1 MVARYCGEVWDEMFA
16 CRPESRL
23 SSPKSGKNHIIIP
36 ERFERFYKQL
46 IDTQNT
52 ESTHNERRG
61 SIEAMENGDKHQD
74 DRRYSIL
81 AEITH
86 LQPPFFA
93 ELNELVTKK
102 KHLILEGSPGSG
114 KTFVAEHFGRFLAYG
129 EGGYASWVKNP
140 VNLETSILQRFEVV
154 QFHENYGYEDFMEGF
169 RPRTE
174 NGNMVFERQSGI
186 FKTFCAGARGKPGHY
201 VMLIDE
207 INRGKPSKI
216 FGELLYLLEY
226 RDKEVRL
233 SSNELFSIPD
243 NVLLIGT
250 MNTADKSIAL
260 VDYALR
266 RRFVFVPLCPVK
278 NGDAPVLRSWLQ
290 EKRIENA
297 IEILDL
303 FVKLNQK
310 IERDFGVDRQI
321 GHSYF
326 MDNSLRLGSLFPKA
340 ELERV
345 WKYSILPLVQEYN
358 YALSPEEVEKYG
370 LAAIRKL
377 GG

>member
-1 MVARYCGEVWDEMFA
+1 
-16 CRPESRL
+16 
-23 SSPKSGKNHIIIP
+23 
-36 ERFERFYKQL
+36 
-46 IDTQNT
+46 
-52 ESTHNERRG
+52 
-61 SIEAMENGDKHQD
+61 
-74 DRRYSIL
+74 
-81 AEITH
+81 
-86 LQPPFFA
+86 
-93 ELNELVTKK
+93 
-102 KHLILEGSPGSG
+102 
-114 KTFVAEHFGRFLAYG
+114 
-129 EGGYASWVKNP
+129 
-140 VNLETSILQRFEVV
+140 VV

-169 RPRTE
+169 RPKTE
-174 NGNMVFERQSGI
+174 NGNMVFERQPGL
-186 FKTFCAGARGKPGHY
+186 FKRFCGNAQGKSDNY

-266 RRFVFVPLCPVK
+266 RRFVFVPLLPVEK
-278 NGDAPVLRSWLQ
+278 GDAPVLRSWLQ
-290 EKRIENA
+290 AKRIQNA

-303 FVKLNQK
+303 FVKLNQR

-326 MDNSLRLGSLFPKA
+326 MDNSLRDGSLFPEA
-340 ELERV
+340 ALHRI
-345 WKYSILPLVQEYN
+345 WKYSVLPLVQEYN
-358 YALSPEEVEKYG
+358 YALSPEEIEKYG